1 MYNNEYL
8 VADTGNDTIGLGAAF
23 AGTQKFIIKNAN
35 DTPISYGDKV
45 NIRTGS
51 LYLTE
56 KTIPGAQTVVLAP
69 EGEGDYQWWEL
80 LDPNDDPNDFTNNGE
95 ITNWSAV
102 IVRNVLTQSCLYAAA
117 PGNNLA
123 KLPKTTPVTPATTP
137 PTTTALTCTINP
149 LFVWN
154 LTLRQ

>member
-1 MYNNEYL
+1 MK
-8 VADTGNDTIGLGAAF
+8 
-23 AGTQKFIIKNAN
+23 KFIIKNAN

-69 EGEGDYQWWEL
+69 EGEGYYQWWEL

-117 PGNNLA
+117 PGNNLEN
-123 KLPKTTPVTPATTP
+123 LPKTTPVTPATTP